1 MKVEIR
7 ALDPKDNRD
16 TFSCGVAEL
25 DHYFQQYA
33 GQNQFRHHIGTTY
46 VAVTEDRVVVGYV
59 TVSAVSLTN
68 DDIGKRKLPNY
79 PLPVLKIARLAVDNR
94 FQGLG
99 IGKALLR
106 AMFLLALEQKK
117 RVGCVGIVVDAKKE
131 ALSFYSALGFIE
143 LVPKDRKFYR
153 NLSPLFLGI
162 ETIAQT
168 R

>member
-7 ALDPKDNRD
+7 ALDPKDSRN
-16 TFSCGVAEL
+16 TFRCGVAEL

-33 GQNQFRHHIGTTY
+33 GQNQFRHYIGTTY
-46 VAVTEDRVVVGYV
+46 VAVTEDEKIAGYV
-59 TVSAVSLTN
+59 TVSAVSLTS
-68 DDIGKRKLPNY
+68 DDIGKRELPNY
-79 PLPVLKIARLAVDNR
+79 PLPVLKIARLAVDSR

-106 AMFLLALEQKK
+106 AMFLLALEQKE
-117 RVGCVGIVVDAKKE
+117 RVGCVGVVVDAKKE
-131 ALSFYSALGFIE
+131 SLSFYKRLGFIE
-143 LVPKDRKFYR
+143 LVPKDKKFYR